1 MSTPAA
7 PGSWN
12 PQQYL
17 TFADQRLRPAL
28 DLLARVPLDAA
39 KRVTD
44 LGCGPGNVTPYLRQ
58 RFADAILT
66 GVDSSPQMLSAAR
79 AASGDVAT
87 WVQAD
92 AAHWQPD
99 QPQDLIY
106 SNALLQWLD
115 GHKTLF
121 LKLLGQVRPGG
132 VLAVQMPNQ
141 FNEPS
146 HVLMREVAARGPWA
160 ATLAP
165 LLRPAPVASPAQYY
179 DWLAP
184 QCSHLDIWQSDYL
197 QTLEGDDAVLNWLSS
212 TALKPLLEALPP
224 DQTTPFRDALAARL
238 HTAYPPRSDGRTLF
252 AFKRMFIVA
261 RRAG

>member
-1 MSTPAA
+1 MSTPGA
-7 PGSWN
+7 PQAWN
-12 PQQYL
+12 PAEYL
-17 TFADQRLRPAL
+17 SFLDQRLRPAL

-39 KRVTD
+39 TRVTD
-44 LGCGPGNVTPYLRQ
+44 LGCGPGNVTPHLRR
-58 RFADAILT
+58 RFLDAILT
-66 GVDSSPQMLSAAR
+66 GVDSSPEMLSAAR
-79 AASGDVAT
+79 AASGDLAT

-115 GHKTLF
+115 GHEALF
-121 LKLLGQVRPGG
+121 LKLLGHVCPGG

-146 HVLMREVAARGPWA
+146 HVLMREVAASGPWA

-184 QCSHLDIWQSDYL
+184 HCSHLDIWQSDYL
-197 QTLEGDDAVLNWLSS
+197 QILEGDDAVLKWLSS

-224 DQTTPFRDALAARL
+224 DQITPFRGALAAKL
-238 HTAYPPRSDGRTLF
+238 CTAYPPRSDGRTLF
-252 AFKRMFIVA
+252 AFKRLFIVA